1 VPQAAVAEQLG
12 GLVEELGVQAAQ
24 VAAARADRLDVLV
37 DRHAGVEQAGAVGE
51 DPRPRLGVAP
61 VGEQPRPL
69 AEGRQ
74 RERVGGPGE
83 VLDLLGEASP
93 TAVRRASRSSSAA
106 GASSTSSRC
115 R

>member
-24 VAAARADRLDVLV
+24 VAATRADRLDVLV

-69 AEGRQ
+69 AEGR
-74 RERVGGPGE
+74 
-83 VLDLLGEASP
+83 
-93 TAVRRASRSSSAA
+93 
-106 GASSTSSRC
+106 
-115 R
+115 